1 MATYVVSG
9 GGRLSSY
16 NKAFTLAEVLITLA
30 IIGVVAA
37 MTMPSLIQK
46 YQEQKRVTQLKKAY
60 AVMQNAYLMAV
71 KDYGELQDWGLT
83 ITNTGE
89 VDDEGEPVLDNTGVV
104 NVMNILMKYVQK
116 VKMSE
121 GEYIGYVQS
130 LDGRQAYWPWKVS
143 ADKYFLLP
151 DGTMVSSGWINN
163 ADCSEVY
170 DGKRIR
176 CGDFW
181 IVFPKKST
189 MKIGVDV
196 FNFSLTKEGFKPN
209 KSMSLCNKYS
219 TAGSA
224 DQNGRGCSG
233 WVLIN
238 GNMDYLHREI
248 KNDEW
253 K

>member
-1 MATYVVSG
+1 MIYSG
-9 GGRLSSY
+9 GGNL
-16 NKAFTLAEVLITLA
+16 KAPAFTLAEVLITLG

-60 AVMQNAYLMAV
+60 AVLQNAYLMAV
-71 KDYGELQDWGLT
+71 KDYGEPQDWGLT

-89 VDDEGEPVLDNTGVV
+89 VDEDGNQVLDNTGAV
-104 NVMNILMKYVQK
+104 NVMKILMQYVQK
-116 VKMSE
+116 SQMTE
-121 GEYIGYVQS
+121 GEYIGYFES
-130 LDGRQAYWPWKVS
+130 LDGRQAFWPWQVK
-143 ADKYFLLP
+143 AGKYFLLN
-151 DGTMVSSGWINN
+151 DGSMVSIGWIVST
-163 ADCSEVY
+163 DC
-170 DGKRIR
+170 DGMYEGKKIS
-176 CGDFW
+176 CSDFW
-181 IVFPKKST
+181 IAFPKKAK
-189 MKIGVDV
+189 MKIGVDL
-196 FNFSLTKEGFKPN
+196 FNFYLTKEGFKPN
-209 KSMSLCNKYS
+209 NNMTQCNKFS
-219 TAGSA
+219 AAGTP